1 MVATNISVIE
11 GTGMVALYI
20 GTYFTSIPQ
29 SKSTSKKAIFLCEI
43 HYIVNS
49 YFSERFN
56 GYKLDH
62 LTFFFL

>member
-29 SKSTSKKAIFLCEI
+29 SKSTSKKGISHIFM
-43 HYIVNS
+43 
-49 YFSERFN
+49 
-56 GYKLDH
+56 
-62 LTFFFL
+62 